1 MTSPNLNL
9 MLMGAELEECGEDK
23 LKPYLVCSLFKGHL
37 GGDLPHRAEPN
48 WLDSMVKAASYGMSG
63 EPFGDLD
70 INYFNPRLKR
80 WEVRWTEWDSQG
92 RTVGISSHLQ
102 QGQMWADHSAYVN
115 GGGEQD
121 RIHGTDG
128 GGTGKGWIEKDGR
141 WRWTGHEWRNRD
153 GSWTDKID
161 RFSGIDSECSVERG
175 GELGLI
181 YCAVDMNREVVQGV
195 AKWGWGTGGEGES
208 GRGRVWVSNTVS
220 VPWDGR
226 YGGYLVP

>member
-1 MTSPNLNL
+1 V
-9 MLMGAELEECGEDK
+9 AEIVTASGNAGPDRELCGEDK
-23 LKPYLVCSLFKGHL
+23 LNPHLVCSRPKGHL

-92 RTVGISSHLQ
+92 RTVGISSHMQ
-102 QGQMWADHSAYVN
+102 QGQMWVDHRAYADGA
-115 GGGEQD
+115 GEQD
-121 RIHGTDG
+121 RIKED
-128 GGTGKGWIEKDGR
+128 WR

-161 RFSGIDSECSVERG
+161 RFSGIESECSVERG
-175 GELGLI
+175 GEIGLI
-181 YCAVDMNREVVQGV
+181 YCAVDMNREVVRGV
-195 AKWGWGTGGEGES
+195 AKWGWGTEGK
-208 GRGRVWVSNTVS
+208 GVVWVSNTVS

-226 YGGYLVP
+226 YSGYLVP